1 MTILYL
7 AMMRRIIQ
15 LATKLTKEEL
25 LNKAQERFNAWIRM
39 YGDSNVTAEQM
50 YEDMTCS
57 IFTGDVNYD
66 KINNDKPVLGQDLC
80 FKYKGY
86 TFELSSCNNIT
97 NRNQIVG
104 LTDENIKSRFPNGIF
119 SDRYVCWVQGH
130 KDIEGYTKEESY
142 DPENWV
148 PEIYLVPEAWS
159 WGADDDLKPGIEVDQ
174 FILEGIDK
182 FLEKFEAFK
191 D

>member
-1 MTILYL
+1 M
-7 AMMRRIIQ
+7 A
-15 LATKLTKEEL
+15 AKLTKEEL

-66 KINNDKPVLGQDLC
+66 KINNDKPVIGQDLC

-86 TFELSSCNNIT
+86 DFELSSCNGVT
-97 NRNQIVG
+97 NTNQIVG
-104 LTDENIKSRFPNGIF
+104 LTYENIKSRFPSGIF
-119 SDRYVCWVQGH
+119 SDRYVCWIHGH
-130 KDIEGYTKEESY
+130 KDCEGHTKEESY
-142 DPENWV
+142 YPEDWV
-148 PEIYLVPEAWS
+148 PEVYLVPNAWS
-159 WGADDDLKPGIEVDQ
+159 WGADDDLKPGVEVSQ

-182 FLEKFEAFK
+182 FLETFK
-191 D
+191 E